1 MMRLSIGI
9 LTKIELATSA
19 LTLQLTLTKLSCD
32 GKKNLSKTIL
42 LEKNALMEKI
52 HADGKRATKTTS
64 KGANGEA
71 QILIHITHHLF

>member
-19 LTLQLTLTKLSCD
+19 LTLQLTLTKLSRD

-42 LEKNALMEKI
+42 LENALMEKI
-52 HADGKRATKTTS
+52 HAGGKRATKTTP
-64 KGANGEA
+64 KGANREA
-71 QILIHITHHLF
+71 

>member
-9 LTKIELATSA
+9 LTKIKLATSA
-19 LTLQLTLTKLSCD
+19 LTLQLTLTKLSRD

-42 LEKNALMEKI
+42 LENALMEKI

-64 KGANGEA
+64 KGANREA

>member
-19 LTLQLTLTKLSCD
+19 LTLQLTLTKLSRD
-32 GKKNLSKTIL
+32 GKKNLSKTT
-42 LEKNALMEKI
+42 ALMEKI

-64 KGANGEA
+64 KVANREA
-71 QILIHITHHLF
+71 QIMIHITHHLF

>member
-19 LTLQLTLTKLSCD
+19 LTLQLTLIKLSRD

-52 HADGKRATKTTS
+52 HADGKRATKTTP
-64 KGANGEA
+64 KGANREA

>member
-19 LTLQLTLTKLSCD
+19 LTLQLTLTKLSRD

-42 LEKNALMEKI
+42 LEKT
-52 HADGKRATKTTS
+52 R
-64 KGANGEA
+64 
-71 QILIHITHHLF
+71 

>member
-19 LTLQLTLTKLSCD
+19 LTFQLTLTKLSRD

-42 LEKNALMEKI
+42 LENALMEKI
-52 HADGKRATKTTS
+52 HADGKTRDK
-64 KGANGEA
+64 NDV
-71 QILIHITHHLF
+71 QRCQ